1 MSENLRIP
9 VEGMTCGS
17 CAARIT
23 RAVRRVHGVETVRVD
38 LGDEVALVGF
48 DPTRVSLAALGEAI
62 SRAGYEPHLETAEP
76 FTPRPNRGGLLG
88 RLGIGR

>member
-1 MSENLRIP
+1 MDENMRIP
-9 VEGMTCGS
+9 IEGMTCGS

-23 RAVRRVHGVETVRVD
+23 RAVRQVHGVKTVRVD

-62 SRAGYEPHLETAEP
+62 TRAGYEPHLDAAEP
-76 FTPRPNRGGLLG
+76 FTPRPTRGGLLG
-88 RLGIGR
+88 RLGLG